1 MRRLTAFSC
10 AGEML
15 VGTIDDAPGTAGL
28 LIVSG
33 GNELRI
39 GSHRSM
45 AELAARLAAAGI
57 PVFRYDRRGIGDSTG
72 DNGGFESTAD
82 DIAAAAA
89 AFRREVPHVTRV
101 VGFGNCDAAAALAL
115 FHAHGTFDGL
125 VLSNPWVIDATAA
138 SDLPPPAAIR
148 ARYLDRLKD
157 PRALWRLATG
167 GVNIVKLA
175 KGLKS
180 VAAGMSKVEGGLAQ
194 RFAEGLSTYPGKAV
208 VLLCRLDN
216 TAIAFREAWKGVA
229 FADLGP
235 RIPVLEVDSASHSYQ
250 HPSDKEW
257 LFARLMD
264 ALR

>member
-1 MRRLTAFSC
+1 
-10 AGEML
+10 
-15 VGTIDDAPGTAGL
+15 
-28 LIVSG
+28 
-33 GNELRI
+33 
-39 GSHRSM
+39 
-45 AELAARLAAAGI
+45 
-57 PVFRYDRRGIGDSTG
+57 
-72 DNGGFESTAD
+72 
-82 DIAAAAA
+82 
-89 AFRREVPHVTRV
+89 
-101 VGFGNCDAAAALAL
+101 
-115 FHAHGTFDGL
+115 
-125 VLSNPWVIDATAA
+125 
-138 SDLPPPAAIR
+138 
-148 ARYLDRLKD
+148 
-157 PRALWRLATG
+157 LWRLATG